1 MKHIAK
7 NNYNREVTLLD
18 EKTVRITERY
28 DRPRYRGYALGNCQ
42 FECEQVVNDIKEDC
56 QIWVKPTGDFSS
68 LITFNIDSDRLTG
81 KTLAEDLEI
90 YQKLLDEEFG
100 KDKYEA
106 FVLGA
111 YIHSGTSFSIN
122 KCGNR
127 VCRFDS
133 SQLGFIGLPKNEAD
147 AQYPGNLASNAEKI
161 AESLT
166 AAWNGEFVE
175 YGVIDELSSD
185 TIEYLVTADYDEAR
199 EFGQKMLE
207 KYEIDFDE
215 IEVQY

>member
-1 MKHIAK
+1 MK
-7 NNYNREVTLLD
+7 NNYNKEVTLLD
-18 EKTVRITERY
+18 EKTIHVVEQY
-28 DRPRYRGYALGNCQ
+28 DCPRYRGYAYGNCQ
-42 FECEQVVNDIKEDC
+42 FECEDVVNTIKEDC
-56 QIWVKPTGDFSS
+56 KIWVAPNSDFSN
-68 LITFNIDSDRLTG
+68 LTTFNIDSNQLTG
-81 KTLAEDLEI
+81 KTLIEDLEI
-90 YQKLLDEEFG
+90 YQHLLDEEFG

-111 YIHSGTSFSIN
+111 YIHSGTFFSIN
-122 KCGNR
+122 KCGNQ

-147 AQYPGNLASNAEKI
+147 AGCPSNLASNAEKI

-199 EFGQKMLE
+199 AFRNKILE
-207 KYEIDFDE
+207 KYGIDFDE
-215 IEVQY
+215 IKVQY

>member
-1 MKHIAK
+1 MKHITK
-7 NNYNREVTLLD
+7 NNYSQEVTLLD
-18 EKTVRITERY
+18 EKTVRIVERY

-42 FECEQVVNDIKEDC
+42 FECEQVVNEIKEDC

-68 LITFNIDSDRLTG
+68 LITFNIDSDQLTG

-90 YQKLLDEEFG
+90 YQKLLDKEFG

-147 AQYPGNLASNAEKI
+147 AQCASNLANNTEKI

-185 TIEYLVTADYDEAR
+185 TIEYLVTADYNEAR
-199 EFGQKMLE
+199 DFGQKMQE
-207 KYEIDFDE
+207 KYGIDFDE

>member
-1 MKHIAK
+1 MK
-7 NNYNREVTLLD
+7 NNYNKEVTLLD
-18 EKTVRITERY
+18 EKTIHVVEQY
-28 DRPRYRGYALGNCQ
+28 DSPRYRGYAFGNCQ
-42 FECEQVVNDIKEDC
+42 LECEQVVNEIKEDC

-81 KTLAEDLEI
+81 KTLTEDLEI

-111 YIHSGTSFSIN
+111 YIHSGVSFSIN
-122 KCGNR
+122 KCGNQ

-147 AQYPGNLASNAEKI
+147 ARCTSNLASNAEKI

-185 TIEYLVTADYDEAR
+185 TIECLVTADYDEAR
-199 EFGQKMLE
+199 AFRNKILE
-207 KYEIDFDE
+207 KYGIDFDE
-215 IEVQY
+215 IKVQY

>member
-1 MKHIAK
+1 MK
-7 NNYNREVTLLD
+7 NNYNKEVILLD
-18 EKTVRITERY
+18 EKTVRVVEQY
-28 DRPRYRGYALGNCQ
+28 DCPRYRGYALGNCQ
-42 FECEQVVNDIKEDC
+42 FKCEDVVNRIKEDC
-56 QIWVKPTGDFSS
+56 KIWVKPTSDFSS
-68 LITFNIDSDRLTG
+68 LITFNIDSDQLIGQTLTD
-81 KTLAEDLEI
+81 DLEI

-111 YIHSGTSFSIN
+111 YIHSSVSFSIN
-122 KCGNR
+122 KCGNQ

-147 AQYPGNLASNAEKI
+147 AQCASNLAGNAEKI

-185 TIEYLVTADYDEAR
+185 TVECLVTADYTEAR
-199 EFGQKMLE
+199 EFRKKILD
-207 KYEIDFDE
+207 KYGIDLDE
-215 IEVQY
+215 IQVKY

>member
-1 MKHIAK
+1 MKNIAK
-7 NNYNREVTLLD
+7 NNYNREVTLVD
-18 EKTVRITERY
+18 EKTIHVAEHY
-28 DRPRYRGYALGNCQ
+28 DCPRYRGYAYGNCQ
-42 FECEQVVNDIKEDC
+42 FECEEAVNTIKEDC
-56 QIWVKPTGDFSS
+56 KIWVKPTSDFSV
-68 LITFNIDSDRLTG
+68 LITFNIDRDQLNG
-81 KTLAEDLEI
+81 NTLAEDLEI
-90 YQKLLDEEFG
+90 YQRLLDEEFG

-122 KCGNR
+122 KCGNQ

-147 AQYPGNLASNAEKI
+147 AEYKSNLANNADKI
-161 AESLT
+161 AEVLT

-185 TIEYLVTADYDEAR
+185 TIECLVTAEYDEAR
-199 EFGQKMLE
+199 DFRQKMLE

>member
-1 MKHIAK
+1 MK
-7 NNYNREVTLLD
+7 NNYNKEVTLLD
-18 EKTVRITERY
+18 EKTIRVVEQY
-28 DRPRYRGYALGNCQ
+28 DCPRYRGYVSGNCQ
-42 FECEQVVNDIKEDC
+42 FECEEAVNTVKEDC
-56 QIWVKPTGDFSS
+56 KIWVKPTGDFSS
-68 LITFNIDSDRLTG
+68 LITFNIDSDKLTG

-111 YIHSGTSFSIN
+111 YIHSGVSFSIN
-122 KCGNR
+122 KCGNH
-127 VCRFDS
+127 VCCFDS

-147 AQYPGNLASNAEKI
+147 AGCPSNLASNAEKI

-185 TIEYLVTADYDEAR
+185 TIECLVTADYDEAR
-199 EFGQKMLE
+199 AFRNKMLE
-207 KYEIDFDE
+207 KYGIDFDE
-215 IEVQY
+215 IKVQY